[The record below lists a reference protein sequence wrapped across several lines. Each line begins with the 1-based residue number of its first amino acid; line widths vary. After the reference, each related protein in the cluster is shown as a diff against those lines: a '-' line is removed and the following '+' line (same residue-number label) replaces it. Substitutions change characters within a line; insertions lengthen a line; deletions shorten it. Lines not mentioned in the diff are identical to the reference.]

1 MTGTS
6 CGNIPGTHPVKETTL
21 PLVTA
26 ELPELTPTLRR
37 WRWLFDRPFLFLAV
51 YYGIVAALA
60 LGSYAWLGEMPG
72 GSLPE
77 SLGGVA
83 ETAGEPA
90 LAPPFG
96 LLGLAAAIAMIVAV
110 ILMFPVAVIYVQTQ
124 RRPEDLD
131 ESITQTYIMLPLV
144 VSGVVILVKSSLAL
158 AFSLAG
164 IMAAVSFR
172 NRLRDPKDAVYI
184 FLASAVG
191 IAVGVRAFDVAFALS
206 LLFNL
211 AVLWLWGTDFGGRAY
226 VFAGPLARVRARRV
240 AIADALSGLHP
251 EPLAELTDEFAAQPA
266 DRAAVAA
273 KAGENGR
280 PPARRPRYILTIR
293 APDGAL
299 ENRDAVEQ
307 VLEQLVRR
315 WKRTSR
321 QKGSRSS
328 GPLEYEIQL
337 RRKVTV
343 QDVVSA
349 LRAPLPDVA
358 IEVRRYHSGHTLDGI
373 APIS

>member
-1 MTGTS
+1 MT
-6 CGNIPGTHPVKETTL
+6 N
-21 PLVTA
+21 A
-26 ELPELTPTLRR
+26 ELPTLNPSLRR
-37 WRWLFDRPFLFLAV
+37 WRWLYDRPFIFLAV

-72 GSLPE
+72 ASLPA

-83 ETAGEPA
+83 QTGEPA
-90 LAPPFG
+90 IAPPFG
-96 LLGLAAAIAMIVAV
+96 LLGLAAAIAMVVAV
-110 ILMFPVAVIYVQTQ
+110 ILMFPVAIIYVQTQ
-124 RRPEDLD
+124 QKPENLD
-131 ESITQTYIMLPLV
+131 ESITQTFIMLPLV
-144 VSGVVILVKSSLAL
+144 VAGVVILVKSSLAL

-206 LLFNL
+206 LLFNFC
-211 AVLWLWGTDFGGRAY
+211 VLWLWVTDFGGRAY
-226 VFAGPLARVRARRV
+226 VFAGPLAKARAHRV

-251 EPLAELTDEFAAQPA
+251 ETKLSSLTDEYVAHPA
-266 DRAAVAA
+266 DPAAVAA
-273 KAGENGR
+273 SAEENGR
-280 PPARRPRYILTIR
+280 PPARRPRYVLTIR

-315 WKRTSR
+315 WKRASP
-321 QKGSRSS
+321 QKGSRTS

-337 RRKVTV
+337 RRKVTL
-343 QDVVSA
+343 QDVVA
-349 LRAPLPDVA
+349 AVRRPLPDVA
-358 IEVRRYHSGHTLDGI
+358 IEVRRYHSGQTLDGI

>member
-1 MTGTS
+1 MS
-6 CGNIPGTHPVKETTL
+6 PVKASIL
-21 PLVTA
+21 PASTA
-26 ELPELTPTLRR
+26 EIPKLTPTLRR
-37 WRWLFDRPFLFLAV
+37 WRWLLDRPFIFLAV
-51 YYGIVAALA
+51 YYGTVAALA

-72 GSLPE
+72 ANLPN
-77 SLGGVA
+77 SLGGVPQP
-83 ETAGEPA
+83 GEPA

-96 LLGLAAAIAMIVAV
+96 LLGLAAAIAMVVAV
-110 ILMFPVAVIYVQTQ
+110 ILMFPVAIIYVQTQ
-124 RRPEDLD
+124 QKPEDLD
-131 ESITQTYIMLPLV
+131 ESITQTFIILPLV
-144 VSGVVILVKSSLAL
+144 VAGVVILVKSSLAL

-172 NRLRDPKDAVYI
+172 NRLRNPKDAVYI

-211 AVLWLWGTDFGGRAY
+211 CVLWLWETDFGGRAY
-226 VFAGPLARVRARRV
+226 VFAGPLARVRAHRV

-251 EPLAELTDEFAAQPA
+251 EAKLSSLTDEYVAQPA
-266 DRAAVAA
+266 DQAAVAA
-273 KAGENGR
+273 SAEENGR
-280 PPARRPRYILTIR
+280 PPARRPRYVLSIH
-293 APDGAL
+293 APEGAL

-315 WKRTSR
+315 WKRTSP
-321 QKGSRSS
+321 QKGSRTS

-337 RRKVTV
+337 RRKVTL
-343 QDVVSA
+343 QDVVAA
-349 LRAPLPDVA
+349 LRRPLPEVA
-358 IEVRRYHSGHTLDGI
+358 IEVRRYHSGQTLDGI

>member
-1 MTGTS
+1 MIT
-6 CGNIPGTHPVKETTL
+6 V
-21 PLVTA
+21 A
-26 ELPELTPTLRR
+26 ELPKLSPNLRR
-37 WRWLFDRPFLFLAV
+37 WRALLDRPLLFLAI

-60 LGSYAWLGEMPG
+60 LGSYALFGEMPG
-72 GSLPE
+72 ASLPAT
-77 SLGGVA
+77 LGGVA
-83 ETAGEPA
+83 EAGEPA

-96 LLGLAAAIAMIVAV
+96 LLGLAAAIAMVV
-110 ILMFPVAVIYVQTQ
+110 SVLLMFPVAVVYVQTQ
-124 RRPEDLD
+124 PKPEALD
-131 ESITQTYIMLPLV
+131 SSIVQTYIMLPLV
-144 VSGVVILVKSSLAL
+144 VAGVVILVKSSLAL

-211 AVLWLWGTDFGGRAY
+211 CVLWLWTTDFGGRAY
-226 VFAGPLARVRARRV
+226 VFAGPLARERARRV
-240 AIADALSGLHP
+240 AVADALSGLHP
-251 EPLAELTDEFAAQPA
+251 EATLSLTDEYLAAPP
-266 DRAAVAA
+266 A
-273 KAGENGR
+273 KATDAATALENGR
-280 PPARRPRYILTIR
+280 PTARRPRYVLTIR
-293 APDGAL
+293 APNGAL

-321 QKGSRSS
+321 QKGSRTT

-337 RRKVTV
+337 RRKVTL
-343 QDVVSA
+343 QDVVAA
-349 LRAPLPDVA
+349 LRTPLPEVA
-358 IEVRRYHSGHTLDGI
+358 IEVQRYHSGHTLDGI
-373 APIS
+373 PPVS

>member
-1 MTGTS
+1 M
-6 CGNIPGTHPVKETTL
+6 IV
-21 PLVTA
+21 A
-26 ELPELTPTLRR
+26 EFPDLSPALRR

-60 LGSYAWLGEMPG
+60 LASYKVFGEMPG
-72 GSLPE
+72 ASLPE

-83 ETAGEPA
+83 ESGEPT

-96 LLGLAAAIAMIVAV
+96 LLGLAAAIAMMIAV

-211 AVLWLWGTDFGGRAY
+211 CVLWLWASDFGGRAY
-226 VFAGPLARVRARRV
+226 VFAGPLAKVRAHRV

-251 EPLAELTDEFAAQPA
+251 ETPLSSFTDEYIAAPA
-266 DRAAVAA
+266 DKAAVAA
-273 KAGENGR
+273 SAEENGR
-280 PPARRPRYILTIR
+280 PPARRPRYVLTIR

-315 WKRTSR
+315 WKRTSH
-321 QKGSRSS
+321 QKGTRTT

-337 RRKVTV
+337 RRKVTL
-343 QDVVSA
+343 QDVVEA
-349 LRAPLPDVA
+349 VRKPLPDVA
-358 IEVRRYHSGHTLDGI
+358 IEVRRYHSGQTLDGI

>member
-1 MTGTS
+1 L
-6 CGNIPGTHPVKETTL
+6 PVT
-21 PLVTA
+21 TA
-26 ELPELTPTLRR
+26 EFPKLNPTLRR

-51 YYGIVAALA
+51 YYGVVAALA
-60 LGSYAWLGEMPG
+60 LASYKWFGEMPG
-72 GSLPE
+72 ASLPE
-77 SLGGVA
+77 SLGGVPQP
-83 ETAGEPA
+83 GEPA
-90 LAPPFG
+90 IAPPFG
-96 LLGLAAAIAMIVAV
+96 LLGLAAAIAMVVAV
-110 ILMFPVAVIYVQTQ
+110 VLMFPVAIIYVQTQ
-124 RRPEDLD
+124 QKPETLD
-131 ESITQTYIMLPLV
+131 EGITQTFIMLPLV
-144 VSGVVILVKSSLAL
+144 VAGVVILVKSSLAL

-191 IAVGVRAFDVAFALS
+191 IAVGVRAFDVAFSLS

-211 AVLWLWGTDFGGRAY
+211 CVLWLWLSDFGGRAY
-226 VFAGPLARVRARRV
+226 VFAGPLAKVRAHRV

-251 EPLAELTDEFAAQPA
+251 ETPLSSLTEEYIAAPA
-266 DRAAVAA
+266 DQAAVAA
-273 KAGENGR
+273 SAAENGR
-280 PPARRPRYILTIR
+280 PPERRPRYVLTIR

-315 WKRTSR
+315 WKRTSP
-321 QKGSRSS
+321 QKGARTS

-337 RRKVTV
+337 RRKVTL
-343 QDVVSA
+343 QDVVAA
-349 LRAPLPDVA
+349 LRRPLPDVA
-358 IEVRRYHSGHTLDGI
+358 IEVRRYHSGHTIDGI

>member
-1 MTGTS
+1 
-6 CGNIPGTHPVKETTL
+6 L
-21 PLVTA
+21 PNVTA
-26 ELPELTPTLRR
+26 ELPELTPALRR

-51 YYGIVAALA
+51 YYGAVAAIALA
-60 LGSYAWLGEMPG
+60 SYAWLGEMPG
-72 GSLPE
+72 ASLPE
-77 SLGGVA
+77 SLGGVPQ
-83 ETAGEPA
+83 AGEPA
-90 LAPPFG
+90 IAPPFG
-96 LLGLAAAIAMIVAV
+96 LLGLAAAIAMVVAV

-124 RRPEDLD
+124 RKPEALD

-144 VSGVVILVKSSLAL
+144 VAGVVILVKSSLAL

-206 LLFNL
+206 LLFNI
-211 AVLWLWGTDFGGRAY
+211 AVLWLWATDFGGRAY
-226 VFAGPLARVRARRV
+226 VFAGPLARVRAHRV
-240 AIADALSGLHP
+240 AVADALSGLHP
-251 EPLAELTDEFAAQPA
+251 EALPALTDEYVAHPA
-266 DRAAVAA
+266 DQAAVAA
-273 KAGENGR
+273 GAAENGR
-280 PPARRPRYILTIR
+280 PAERRPRYVLTIR

-321 QKGSRSS
+321 QKGSRAS
-328 GPLEYEIQL
+328 GPLEYEIRL
-337 RRKVTV
+337 RRKVTL
-343 QDVVSA
+343 QDVVAA
-349 LRAPLPDVA
+349 LRTPLPDVA
-358 IEVRRYHSGHTLDGI
+358 IEVRRYHSGETLDGI